1 MNCHYTFSSI
11 SNGQYDVTIDL
22 QGWMC
27 AEQRTTLQKNIY
39 DIGQKDPFF
48 QSICSMNGS
57 ILSHKSESLFPL
69 DTNCDPNK
77 KKVLIILGNPATHS
91 VANGMFFFSM
101 GKPGAE
107 ETHTFWKKLEKPGL
121 IQKVRRSTL
130 KEESE
135 TRKDMIINGTLSNVY
150 LFGFT
155 TFYSFPTPVEGDFKD
170 VAGVRRLFK
179 PVMKRIRDMEYDRLN
194 NYKSQFQFVRN
205 ALWVFHER
213 TSQCCAEKKFHDTF
227 KRWPARGKNS
237 SGEYLSKILYNQNL
251 GSIVA
256 S

>member
-1 MNCHYTFSSI
+1 MNCHYTFSNI
-11 SNGQYDVTIDL
+11 SNGQYEVTIDL

-39 DIGQKDPFF
+39 DLGQQDPFF
-48 QSICSMNGS
+48 QSICSMYGS
-57 ILSHKSESLFPL
+57 VLSYKSESLFPH
-69 DTNCDPNK
+69 DTNCDSKK

-121 IQKVRRSTL
+121 IQKIRRSTL

-135 TRKDMIINGTLSNVY
+135 TRKEMIINGTLSNNY

-170 VAGVRRLFK
+170 VAGLRCLLK
-179 PVMKRIRDMEYDRLN
+179 PIMKQIHDMEYDRLN
-194 NYKSQFQFVRN
+194 AYKSKFLFVKG

-213 TSQCCAEKKFHDTF
+213 TSHRCAKKKFQDTF
-227 KRWPARGKNS
+227 ERWPARGKGS
-237 SGEYLSKILYNQNL
+237 SGENLKNILKAN
-251 GSIVA
+251 
-256 S
+256 